1 MLWADL
7 WGHSD
12 SRECRIYGV
21 LHALS
26 NISYLWGHSKECR
39 ETCRE
44 CKMCGVLHAL
54 NNITYLWGH
63 SEDCW
68 TVSGRWIPAES
79 EAPTDCNQ
87 TVIRLLWI
95 HWPTAKQKTKAPP
108 GGPRPE
114 IIVWGIVLVS
124 FGVSFEAAANFG
136 KALSASPY
144 SVSVLFEWT
153 QPAAYDKITLWSK
166 TLIVFHAVC
175 IDGSWEKASINLNP
189 YRFNIQSS
197 ESKLPW
203 VQPPIVF
210 HWINILCRSWA
221 TLWSKAPFIF
231 HPIYKNG
238 RWEAAFI
245 NLNSSFA
252 VHTSTW

>member
-1 MLWADL
+1 MYWL
-7 WGHSD
+7 S
-12 SRECRIYGV
+12 
-21 LHALS
+21 HALS
-26 NISYLWGHSKECR
+26 ISLRSLRQPGVQDIRSFTCFEQYFISLRSLQECR

-68 TVSGRWIPAES
+68 TVSGRCIPAES
-79 EAPTDCNQ
+79 EAPTNCNQ
-87 TVIRLLWI
+87 TAIRLLWI

-124 FGVSFEAAANFG
+124 FGVSFEAAADFG
-136 KALSASPY
+136 KSLSASPY

-189 YRFNIQSS
+189 YRFTYTII
-197 ESKLPW
+197 W
-203 VQPPIVF
+203 
-210 HWINILCRSWA
+210 
-221 TLWSKAPFIF
+221 
-231 HPIYKNG
+231 
-238 RWEAAFI
+238 
-245 NLNSSFA
+245 
-252 VHTSTW
+252 